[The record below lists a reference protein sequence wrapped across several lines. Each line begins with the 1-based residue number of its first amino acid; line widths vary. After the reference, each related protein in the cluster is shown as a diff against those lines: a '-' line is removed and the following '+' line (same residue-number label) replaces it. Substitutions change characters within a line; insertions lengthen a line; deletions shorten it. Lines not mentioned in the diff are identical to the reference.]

1 MEAKRK
7 PPFEQFVAFRRFG
20 GVLEFTPDGE
30 QVYFVSDISGQF
42 NIWRVFV
49 EGGWPSQ
56 LTGFVD
62 RTVRSVAVSPAD
74 GTIAFCA
81 DEDGDEFHQVFLL
94 DPNGGWPEQ
103 ITDAPQVQHFV
114 TPASFSPDGAKLA
127 YAANART
134 PTDMEV
140 WVRDLATGETRP
152 VFGEGCGTLTAAG
165 AWSPDGSKLLAV
177 ELVSPTESSLHLVDL
192 STQRVEQVTASGEE
206 AVNLPGPWKSDGSGF
221 YLLSDEGREFK
232 GIAFYRL
239 ADGSREWIE
248 TPEHDVEALA
258 SSADGRLLCWLVN
271 EDGYERLD
279 GRETESDTA
288 LVPCGLPA
296 GARPFGAGSYPPI
309 AVSADGSRLAVVLS
323 SPRRPPEVHVVE
335 RATGGSSQLTENWI
349 GGGLAEEQ
357 LVDAELISYRSFDG
371 REIPAWLYRPLDL
384 DGRTPVVLSIHG
396 GPQAQERPIYNP
408 LHQYLVSRGMAVLA
422 TNIRGSTGYGKTY
435 QRLIN
440 RDWGGG
446 DLRDWEHAVHWL
458 HQQDWVDPER
468 IGVFGGSYG
477 GFAVLSCVTRLPDY
491 WAAAVDVFGPSNLIT
506 LTRATPPTWRRAVKR
521 MIGDPDEDAELL
533 RERSPMTYIE
543 NAKAPLLVI
552 QGAKDP
558 RVVRSES
565 DQLVDKLHSLG
576 RTVEYVV
583 FDDEGHGFTRQ
594 ENQQRALRLAA
605 DWLQQHLVQ

>member
-1 MEAKRK
+1 MEAKKR

-81 DEDGDEFHQVFLL
+81 DQDGDEFHQVFLL

-114 TPASFSPDGAKLA
+114 TPAAFSPDGAKLA

-288 LVPCGLPA
+288 LGPCGLPA
-296 GARPFGAGSYPPI
+296 GARPFGAGSYPPV

-323 SPRRPPEVHVVE
+323 SPRRPPEVYVVE
-335 RATGGSSQLTENWI
+335 RATGGSSQVTENWI

-357 LVDAELISYRSFDG
+357 LVDAELIGYRSFDG

-384 DGRTPVVLSIHG
+384 DGRAPVVLSIHG

-408 LHQYLVSRGMAVLA
+408 LHQYLVSRGIGCSRDEHPRLDRLRQDLPAADQPRLGRRRPPRLGTRRPLA
-422 TNIRGSTGYGKTY
+422 PPAGLGRPGTDRRLRRLLRRLRRPELCDPAARLLGGRRRRVRSVEPDHAHPGHPADVAASGETDDRRPRRGRRVAARALT
-435 QRLIN
+435 
-440 RDWGGG
+440 D
-446 DLRDWEHAVHWL
+446 DLHRKR
-458 HQQDWVDPER
+458 QD
-468 IGVFGGSYG
+468 
-477 GFAVLSCVTRLPDY
+477 
-491 WAAAVDVFGPSNLIT
+491 AAARDPGCKGSP
-506 LTRATPPTWRRAVKR
+506 RRA
-521 MIGDPDEDAELL
+521 
-533 RERSPMTYIE
+533 
-543 NAKAPLLVI
+543 
-552 QGAKDP
+552 
-558 RVVRSES
+558 
-565 DQLVDKLHSLG
+565 
-576 RTVEYVV
+576 
-583 FDDEGHGFTRQ
+583 
-594 ENQQRALRLAA
+594 
-605 DWLQQHLVQ
+605 